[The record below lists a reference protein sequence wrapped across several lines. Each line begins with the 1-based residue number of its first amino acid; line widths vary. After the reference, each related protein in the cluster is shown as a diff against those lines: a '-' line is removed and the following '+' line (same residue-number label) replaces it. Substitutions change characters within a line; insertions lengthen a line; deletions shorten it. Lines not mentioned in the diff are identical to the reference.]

1 MISAFV
7 CVCVFVVK
15 LTALLAVAATLMC
28 ECVHTYVSRDDVS
41 TLEHFPELAHVN
53 LGRMGDLFQ
62 AHKSGY

>member
-1 MISAFV
+1 VTS
-7 CVCVFVVK
+7 
-15 LTALLAVAATLMC
+15 TLMC